1 MAFEYLRVKK
11 GLEKKFLWRELWSCS
26 ELSPPPW
33 KEWWWALFCNPKP
46 SEASSKGLIRE
57 LWIIFLAVGEPRG
70 LMPASGLRNLE
81 QPMHQCLTQPRK
93 SRRESKDRLVNC
105 VGGRM
110 GVLML
115 ENWPAFQALSEH
127 EICEYF
133 LGTRSRLQSTEPM
146 NSCFESSQEW

>member
-1 MAFEYLRVKK
+1 
-11 GLEKKFLWRELWSCS
+11 
-26 ELSPPPW
+26 
-33 KEWWWALFCNPKP
+33 
-46 SEASSKGLIRE
+46 
-57 LWIIFLAVGEPRG
+57 
-70 LMPASGLRNLE
+70 MPASGLRNLE

-93 SRRESKDRLVNC
+93 SRRESKDRLVNS